1 MRIPLV
7 NDRPRIAF
15 IGQPNSGKST
25 LFNSISGVKAKTS
38 NFPGTSI
45 KLTEST
51 IRIGSR
57 IVEIIDLPGS
67 YSLHPFEPAEE
78 VTTEFLLKERV
89 DLIINVIDSSI
100 LARGLELTLELL
112 ETGIPVI
119 VVLNQIDEAERKGIK
134 IDREKL
140 EKILGVPV
148 VSTIALYGKGVDE
161 LLQRIIEV
169 LLLKDYKAKFDYL
182 PSYVKDELEELQR
195 IEFRTDGINL
205 DRKFLLIELLEG
217 NPRIEKEII
226 KLNPELEVVLKR
238 KREEFQRKYG
248 ISPIDSIMDFRHSI
262 CMKIA
267 EEVSE
272 LKHGKVFVLDDEIDK
287 WVMHPFFG
295 YIIMA
300 FIFFLFFW
308 LIFKVGAPLENLLL
322 KPFENLRGI
331 IGASLPEGVLKAI
344 VDGIFQGLAGGFAI
358 AFPYLFPLSFL
369 MTLLEDIGYLARSA
383 FLLDSFM
390 HKIGL
395 HGKSVPPFILGYGC
409 NVPAILS
416 TRIIESHRDRILTS
430 LLIPFIPC
438 SARITVITALTSAF
452 LGPFYA
458 FLIYFLSIVI
468 IAIVGKI
475 SFILTKT
482 PSEGFLLEIPS
493 YKFPSLRILLLK
505 TYFYMKSF
513 LFFAIPILIAGS
525 AILSLLDHYG
535 ASRVLNSA
543 ISPFMK
549 NVLDLPERLGT
560 TLIFGIL
567 RKELTLI
574 MLLQALGIS
583 YSQIPSYLS
592 PSQIMTFTVFIAFY
606 IPCISTISTI
616 WKEMG
621 WKISVLSMIL
631 STVIAT
637 ILGFLTRIF
646 FSIF

>member
-1 MRIPLV
+1 MKEDRKRIVLV
-7 NDRPRIAF
+7 
-15 IGQPNSGKST
+15 GQPNSGKST

-45 KLTEST
+45 KITESNA
-51 IRIGSR
+51 RIGGR
-57 IVEIIDLPGS
+57 IFELIDLPGS

-78 VTTEFLLKERV
+78 VTTEFLLRERV
-89 DLIINVIDSSI
+89 DLIINVIDASI

-134 IDREKL
+134 VDREKL

-169 LLLKDYKAKFDYL
+169 ILISNYEAKFDYI
-182 PSYVKDELEELQR
+182 PSSIKDELEELQR
-195 IEFRTDGINL
+195 IELRTDGINL
-205 DRKFLLIELLEG
+205 NRRFLLIELLEG
-217 NPRIEKEII
+217 NPRIEREIV
-226 KLNPELEVVLKR
+226 KLNPGL
-238 KREEFQRKYG
+238 EEFLREKRDEFKRKYG
-248 ISPIDSIMDFRHSI
+248 VFPIDSIMDFRHSS

-267 EEVSE
+267 EEVTE
-272 LKHGKVFVLDDEIDK
+272 LKHGRIFVLDDEIDK

-308 LIFKVGAPLENLLL
+308 LIFKVGSPLETLLL
-322 KPFENLRGI
+322 KPFDIARGR
-331 IGASLPEGVLKAI
+331 IGSFLPDGFLKVTIDGV
-344 VDGIFQGLAGGFAI
+344 FQGLAGGVAI
-358 AFPYLFPLSFL
+358 ALPYLLPLSFL
-369 MTLLEDIGYLARSA
+369 ITLLEDFGYLARSA

-416 TRIIESHRDRILTS
+416 TRIIESYRDRVITS

-438 SARITVITALTSAF
+438 SARITVITALTAAF
-452 LGPFYA
+452 LGPLYA
-458 FLIYFLSIVI
+458 FLIYFLSIFI
-468 IAIVGKI
+468 IALVGKI
-475 SFILTKT
+475 SLLLTKT
-482 PSEGFLLEIPS
+482 PSEGLLLEIPS
-493 YKFPSLRILLLK
+493 YKFPSLKIVLLK
-505 TYFYMKSF
+505 TFFYMKSF
-513 LFFAIPILIAGS
+513 LFFAVPILIAGS
-525 AILSLLDHYG
+525 AILSILDNYG
-535 ASRVLNSA
+535 ASEIINSA
-543 ISPFMK
+543 FSPFMK
-549 NVLDLPERLGT
+549 NVLGLPEKLGT
-560 TLIFGIL
+560 TLIFGVL

-583 YSQIPSYLS
+583 YSQIPSHLS
-592 PSQIMTFTVFIAFY
+592 PSQIMTFTVFVAFY

-621 WKISVLSMIL
+621 WKIGVLSMIL
-631 STVIAT
+631 STLVAT
-637 ILGFLTRIF
+637 FLGFFTKVL
-646 FSIF
+646 FSIL

>member
-1 MRIPLV
+1 MK
-7 NDRPRIAF
+7 NDKPRIVF

-45 KLTEST
+45 KITEST
-51 IRIGSR
+51 ARIGGR
-57 IVEIIDLPGS
+57 VFELIDLPGS
-67 YSLHPFEPAEE
+67 YSLHPFEPAED

-89 DLIINVIDSSI
+89 DLIINVIDASI

-119 VVLNQIDEAERKGIK
+119 VVLNQIDETERKGIK
-134 IDREKL
+134 VDKEKL
-140 EKILGVPV
+140 ENILGVPV
-148 VSTIALYGKGVDE
+148 VSTIALYGKGVDK
-161 LLQRIIEV
+161 LLQRIVEV
-169 LLLKDYKAKFDYL
+169 FLLSNYEAKFDYL
-182 PSYVKDELEELQR
+182 PPSIKDEFEELQK
-195 IEFRTDGINL
+195 IEFETDGINL
-205 DRKFLLIELLEG
+205 DRRFLLVELLEG
-217 NPRIEKEII
+217 NPRIEKEIF
-226 KLNPELEVVLKR
+226 KLNPGIEEILRKKR
-238 KREEFQRKYG
+238 DEFQRKYG
-248 ISPIDSIMDFRHSI
+248 VLPIDSIIDFRHSS

-267 EEVSE
+267 EEVTE
-272 LKHGKVFVLDDEIDK
+272 LKHGKIFVLDDEVDK

-308 LIFKVGAPLENLLL
+308 LIFKVGAPLENLFL
-322 KPFENLRGI
+322 KPFDTARGRI
-331 IGASLPEGVLKAI
+331 DSFLPDGILKVTI
-344 VDGIFQGLAGGFAI
+344 DGIFQGLAGGIAI
-358 AFPYLFPLSFL
+358 AFPYLLPLSFL
-369 MTLLEDIGYLARSA
+369 ITLLEDFGYLARAA

-416 TRIIESHRDRILTS
+416 TRIIESYRDRVVTS
-430 LLIPFIPC
+430 LLVPFIPC
-438 SARITVITALTSAF
+438 SARITVITALTAAF

-458 FLIYFLSIVI
+458 FLIYFLSILI
-468 IAIVGKI
+468 IAIVGRI
-475 SFILTKT
+475 SLFFTKT
-482 PSEGFLLEIPS
+482 SSEGLLLEIPS
-493 YKFPSLRILLLK
+493 YKFPSLRIVLLK
-505 TYFYMKSF
+505 TFFYIRPF

-525 AILSLLDHYG
+525 VILSLLDNYG
-535 ASRVLNSA
+535 ISDVLNPA
-543 ISPFMK
+543 ISPFVK
-549 NVLDLPERLGT
+549 NVLGLPEKLGT
-560 TLIFGIL
+560 TLIFGVL

-583 YSQIPSYLS
+583 YSEIPFHLS

-621 WKISVLSMIL
+621 WKIGALSTIL
-631 STVIAT
+631 STVVAT
-637 ILGFLTRIF
+637 LLGFSTKII

>member
-1 MRIPLV
+1 MK
-7 NDRPRIAF
+7 DEKPRIVL

-25 LFNSISGVKAKTS
+25 LFNSISGAKAKTS
-38 NFPGTSI
+38 NFPGTSV

-57 IVEIIDLPGS
+57 TFELIDLPGS

-78 VTTEFLLKERV
+78 VTTKFLLKERI
-89 DLIINVIDSSI
+89 DLIINVIDASI

-134 IDREKL
+134 IDRGKL

-148 VSTIALYGKGVDE
+148 VSTIALYGKGIDE
-161 LLQRIIEV
+161 LLQRVMEV
-169 LLLKDYKAKFDYL
+169 ILLENYKANFNFL
-182 PSYVKDELEELQR
+182 PTPVMKELEELKQ
-195 IEFRTDGINL
+195 IGIKTDGINL
-205 DRKFLLIELLEG
+205 DKNFLLIELLEG
-217 NPRIEKEII
+217 NPEIEKEMI
-226 KLNPELEVVLKR
+226 KLNHELEIILKR
-238 KREEFQRKYG
+238 KREEYQSKYG
-248 ISPIDSIMDFRHSI
+248 VSPINSIMDFRHSS

-272 LKHGKVFVLDDEIDK
+272 LKHGKVFVLDDAIDK

-295 YIIMA
+295 YIIMT
-300 FIFFLFFW
+300 FVFFLFFW
-308 LIFKVGAPLENLLL
+308 VIFKIGTPLENLLL
-322 KPFENLRGI
+322 KPFELARTKFAVIFPDGI
-331 IGASLPEGVLKAI
+331 IKVMIDGV
-344 VDGIFQGLAGGFAI
+344 FQGLAGGFAI
-358 AFPYLFPLSFL
+358 ALPYLLPLSFL
-369 MTLLEDIGYLARSA
+369 LTLFEDVGYLARSA

-416 TRIIESHRDRILTS
+416 TRIIASYRDRVITS
-430 LLIPFIPC
+430 ILIPFVPC
-438 SARITVITALTSAF
+438 SARITVITALTAAF

-458 FLIYFLSIVI
+458 FLIYFLSIIVI
-468 IAIVGKI
+468 ATVGKI
-475 SFILTKT
+475 SFLLTKSS
-482 PSEGFLLEIPS
+482 SEGFLLEIPS
-493 YKFPSLRILLLK
+493 YKIPSLRVVLLK

-513 LFFAIPILIAGS
+513 LFFAIPILILGS
-525 AILSLLDHYG
+525 AILSFSDYYG
-535 ASRVLNSA
+535 VSKIFNSA

-549 NVLDLPERLGT
+549 NILGLPEKLGT

-574 MLLQALGIS
+574 MLLQALGVS
-583 YSQIPSYLS
+583 YSQIPSLLS
-592 PSQIMTFTVFIAFY
+592 PSQIMTFTVFVAFY
-606 IPCISTISTI
+606 IPCISTISII
-616 WKEMG
+616 WKELG
-621 WKISVLSMIL
+621 RKIAILSMIL
-631 STVIAT
+631 STVVAT
-637 ILGFLTRIF
+637 FLGFATKIL

>member
-1 MRIPLV
+1 MKEDRKRIVLV
-7 NDRPRIAF
+7 
-15 IGQPNSGKST
+15 GQPNSGKST

-45 KLTEST
+45 KITESNA
-51 IRIGSR
+51 RIGGR
-57 IVEIIDLPGS
+57 IFELIDLPGS

-78 VTTEFLLKERV
+78 VTTEFLLRERV
-89 DLIINVIDSSI
+89 DLIINVIDASI

-134 IDREKL
+134 VDKEKL

-169 LLLKDYKAKFDYL
+169 ILISNYEAKFDYI
-182 PSYVKDELEELQR
+182 PSSIKNELEELQK

-205 DRKFLLIELLEG
+205 NRKFLLIELLEG
-217 NPRIEKEII
+217 NPRIEREIV
-226 KLNPELEVVLKR
+226 KLNPGL
-238 KREEFQRKYG
+238 EEFLREKRDEFKRKYG
-248 ISPIDSIMDFRHSI
+248 VFPIDSIMDFRHSS

-267 EEVSE
+267 EEVTE
-272 LKHGKVFVLDDEIDK
+272 LKHGRIFVLDDEIDK

-308 LIFKVGAPLENLLL
+308 LIFKVGSPLETLLL
-322 KPFENLRGI
+322 KPFDIARGR
-331 IGASLPEGVLKAI
+331 IGSFLPDGFLKVTIDGV
-344 VDGIFQGLAGGFAI
+344 FQGLAGGIAI
-358 AFPYLFPLSFL
+358 ALPYLLPLSFL
-369 MTLLEDIGYLARSA
+369 ITLLEDFGYLARSA

-416 TRIIESHRDRILTS
+416 TRIIESYRDRVVTS

-438 SARITVITALTSAF
+438 SARITVITALTAAF

-458 FLIYFLSIVI
+458 FLIYFLSILI
-468 IAIVGKI
+468 IALVGKI
-475 SFILTKT
+475 SLLLTKT
-482 PSEGFLLEIPS
+482 PSEGLLLEIPS
-493 YKFPSLRILLLK
+493 YKFPSLRIVLLK
-505 TYFYMKSF
+505 TFFYMKSF
-513 LFFAIPILIAGS
+513 LFFAVPILIAGS
-525 AILSLLDHYG
+525 AILSLLDNYG
-535 ASRVLNSA
+535 ASEIINSA
-543 ISPFMK
+543 FSPFMK
-549 NVLDLPERLGT
+549 NVLGLPEKLGT
-560 TLIFGIL
+560 TLIFGVL

-574 MLLQALGIS
+574 MLFQALGIS
-583 YSQIPSYLS
+583 YSQVPSYLS
-592 PSQIMTFTVFIAFY
+592 PSQIMTFTVFVAFY

-621 WKISVLSMIL
+621 WKIGVLSMIL

-637 ILGFLTRIF
+637 FLGFFTKIL
-646 FSIF
+646 FSIL

>member
-1 MRIPLV
+1 MR
-7 NDRPRIAF
+7 DERPRIVL

-51 IRIGSR
+51 IRVGGR
-57 IVEIIDLPGS
+57 IFELIDLPGS
-67 YSLHPFEPAEE
+67 YSLHPFEPAGE
-78 VTTEFLLKERV
+78 VTTEFLLKEKV
-89 DLIINVIDSSI
+89 DLIINVIDASI

-112 ETGIPVI
+112 ETGIPLI

-148 VSTIALYGKGVDE
+148 VSTIALYGRGIDE
-161 LLQRIIEV
+161 LIQRVIEV
-169 LLLKDYKAKFDYL
+169 IMLGDYKARFDYL
-182 PSYVKDELEELQR
+182 PAFVMNEFDKLQE
-195 IEFRTDGINL
+195 IEIKTDGINL

-226 KLNPELEVVLKR
+226 KLNPELEGILKK
-238 KREEFQRKYG
+238 KREEFQNKYG
-248 ISPIDSIMDFRHSI
+248 VAPIDSIMDFRHSS

-267 EEVSE
+267 EEVAE
-272 LKHGKVFVLDDEIDK
+272 LKHGRVFVLDDAIDK

-295 YIIMA
+295 YIVMA
-300 FIFFLFFW
+300 FVFFLFFW
-308 LIFKVGAPLENLLL
+308 LIFKAGTPLENLLL
-322 KPFENLRGI
+322 KPFEMARGNVA
-331 IGASLPEGVLKAI
+331 GLLPDSILKVLI
-344 VDGIFQGLAGGFAI
+344 DGIFQGLAGGFAI
-358 AFPYLFPLSFL
+358 AFPFLLPLSFFI
-369 MTLLEDIGYLARSA
+369 TILEDIGYLARSA

-390 HKIGL
+390 HRIGL

-416 TRIIESHRDRILTS
+416 TRIIESYRDRVLTS

-438 SARITVITALTSAF
+438 SARITVITALTAAF
-452 LGPFYA
+452 LGPLYA
-458 FLIYFLSIVI
+458 FLIYFLSILVI
-468 IAIVGKI
+468 ATVGKI
-475 SFILTKT
+475 SFLLTKR

-493 YKFPSLRILLLK
+493 YKLPSLKMVFIK

-513 LFFAIPILIAGS
+513 LFFAIPILIVGS
-525 AILSLLDHYG
+525 AVLSVLDYYG
-535 ASRVLNSA
+535 ASNLFNSA
-543 ISPFMK
+543 IYPFMK
-549 NVLDLPERLGT
+549 HVLGLPEELGT

-583 YSQIPSYLS
+583 YSQIPFYLS

-606 IPCISTISTI
+606 IPCISVISTI

-621 WKISVLSMIL
+621 WKVSVLSIIL
-631 STVIAT
+631 STLIAT
-637 ILGFLTRIF
+637 ILGFTTRIL
-646 FSIF
+646 FSVF